1 MMNIEADVSLYPLA
15 EQYLQHPVHDF
26 VELLE
31 KRGCSVENGPTSSIV
46 KGESE
51 QVFEALRLGYEQAAL
66 KSGCVLIVKICN
78 VCPL

>member
-1 MMNIEADVSLYPLA
+1 MYLEADVSLYPLA

-26 VELLE
+26 VETLE
-31 KRGCSVENGPTSSIV
+31 ENGCSVENGPTSSIV

-51 QVFEALRLGYEQAAL
+51 QLFQALRKGYEQAAV
-66 KSGCVLIVKICN
+66 KSGCVLIIKICN